1 MLIIPSSLC
10 DAHHIPILVPSKLN
24 AGTLLQ
30 PSKPHRLLSIF
41 IIPFSLCLLQYIG
54 FFNSLKLKFAL
65 VLHSGL
71 LHNLLDLD
79 FSIYL

>member
-1 MLIIPSSLC
+1 MLIIPFSLC
-10 DAHHIPILVPSKLN
+10 DAHHNPVLFPSKLN

-30 PSKPHRLLSIF
+30 PSKLHRLLSTF

-54 FFNSLKLKFAL
+54 FLNSLKLKFAL

-71 LHNLLDLD
+71 LHIFLDLD
-79 FSIYL
+79 FSISL